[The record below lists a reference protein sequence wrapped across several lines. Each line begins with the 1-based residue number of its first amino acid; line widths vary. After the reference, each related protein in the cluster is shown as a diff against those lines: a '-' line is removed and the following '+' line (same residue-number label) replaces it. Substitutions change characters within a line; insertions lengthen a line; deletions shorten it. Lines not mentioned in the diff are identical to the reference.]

1 MAEALQNRDQR
12 PLYLDYQATTPVDP
26 RVLEAMLPFF
36 TEHFANPHSVEH
48 APGRFVAE
56 AMERAREEV
65 ARLINAE
72 AREIVFTSG
81 ATESNNLAIKGALH
95 FRRRHEGRDA
105 LVTLATEHKCVL
117 ESAAA
122 LEREGCRVTVL
133 PVQPDGL
140 VDLAAVEAAIDGKTA
155 LVSVMAV
162 NNEIGVVQPLAE
174 IARLAHAKGAW
185 LHSDA
190 AQAIGKIAFDVRA
203 LDLDLASISGHKMYG
218 PKGIGALFVRRRPR
232 IRLEPLFDGGG
243 QERTLRSGTLPAPLV
258 VGLGRAAAIAREE
271 LESERTR
278 LWTLHRRLKARLQR
292 EIPGIVFNGAAE
304 ARVPGNLNVTL
315 PGIDAQA
322 LLKSLP
328 ELALST
334 GSACTSTEVEPSHVL
349 QALGLDDAAAG
360 ATLRIGIGRFTG
372 EADVDFAAER
382 LAAAQRLLRAA

>member
-1 MAEALQNRDQR
+1 MAEALPNRDQR

-56 AMERAREEV
+56 AMEEARAEL

-72 AREIVFTSG
+72 PREVIFTSG
-81 ATESNNLAIKGALH
+81 ATESNNLAIKGAVR
-95 FRRRHEGRDA
+95 FRRNHEGRDR

-117 ESAAA
+117 ESAEA
-122 LEREGCRVTVL
+122 LGREGCRVTLL
-133 PVQPDGL
+133 PVCPDGL
-140 VDLAAVEAAIDGKTA
+140 VDLAAMERAIDGKTA

-190 AQAIGKIAFDVRA
+190 AQAIGKISFDVRA
-203 LDLDLASISGHKMYG
+203 LDLDLVSISGHKMYA
-218 PKGIGALFVRRRPR
+218 PKGIGALYVRRRPR
-232 IRLEPLFDGGG
+232 VRLEPLFDGGG

-271 LESERTR
+271 LESEQAK
-278 LWTLHRRLKARLQR
+278 LWRLHRRLKERLR
-292 EIPGIVFNGAAE
+292 KEIPGIAFNGSAE
-304 ARVPGNLNVTL
+304 ARIPGNLNVTL
-315 PGIDAQA
+315 PGVDAQA

-349 QALGLDDAAAG
+349 HALGLSDADAA
-360 ATLRIGIGRFTG
+360 ATLRIGFGRFTT

-382 LAAAQRLLRAA
+382 LIAAQRQLRAA